1 MFASDVW
8 CTKPEVRVCSWSRWW
23 EEERAAVRL
32 GGDQSMNGPDRCLE
46 VGAVCGC
53 KWQLPSECE
62 ERKTAGQWVLRL
74 VAGLAKPTSRSDLG
88 DPLQAAGV
96 PGLVC

>member
-1 MFASDVW
+1 
-8 CTKPEVRVCSWSRWW
+8 
-23 EEERAAVRL
+23 
-32 GGDQSMNGPDRCLE
+32 MNGPDRCCRWMQC
-46 VGAVCGC
+46 VGMGLGVCGCGWVWC
-53 KWQLPSECE
+53 KWQLSSGRE